1 MPQRANPRRVFI
13 FDSQGGTM
21 TRKEI
26 VEKIAQ
32 QRSIEHCFI
41 RSWKAGHTFIDFDLI
56 DRFLRKFGQNETL
69 EGFELLDIEQMWQT
83 LIDLDPDKL
92 LRVKSGEGEVIEWL
106 WRDGDGREKKI
117 LYPFS
122 PEGIMTIIDD
132 DFFA

>member
-1 MPQRANPRRVFI
+1 
-13 FDSQGGTM
+13 M
-21 TRKEI
+21 TRSEI
-26 VEKIAQ
+26 AEKIAL
-32 QRSIEHCFI
+32 QRRKEHCFI
-41 RSWKAGHTFIDFDLI
+41 RSWTAGHTFIDFDLI
-56 DRFLRKFGQNETL
+56 DRFLQKLGQNSSI

-106 WRDGDGREKKI
+106 WKDSDGKEKKN

-122 PEGIMTIIDD
+122 PDGIMTIIDD

>member
-1 MPQRANPRRVFI
+1 
-13 FDSQGGTM
+13 M
-21 TRKEI
+21 TRSELA
-26 VEKIAQ
+26 EKIDL
-32 QRSIEHCFI
+32 QRREEHCFI
-41 RSWKAGHTFIDFDLI
+41 RFWNAGHTFIDFDLI
-56 DRFLRKFGQNETL
+56 DRFLGKLGANPTL
-69 EGFELLDIEQMWQT
+69 EGFELLDIEQMWQI

-106 WRDGDGREKKI
+106 WKDSDGKEKKI